1 MKQFNLTIPED
12 ILFSDSLTPTDK
24 LVYGLLFSE
33 NKPSVKEISE
43 IVNRS
48 ERTIWRVKKKYAK
61 TDTYVSYTS
70 SPTDTYVSDMYVSP
84 DGDTDTDDSTTDTNV
99 TIDTD
104 TYVSHAPSTTD
115 TDDSDTYVSTDTDV
129 SVKSATVKFATDTD
143 VSPSPEEKKR
153 ALSYCLRLIDG
164 LGSEEDYNKNK
175 KKILKMFERHDMFT
189 EEEMAMFDEKLSA
202 KVAKFE
208 EI

>member
-48 ERTIWRVKKKYAK
+48 ERTIWRVKKKYTK
-61 TDTYVSYTS
+61 
-70 SPTDTYVSDMYVSP
+70 TDTYVSDMYVSP

-99 TIDTD
+99 TLDTD

-153 ALSYCLRLIDG
+153 ALNYCLRLIDG